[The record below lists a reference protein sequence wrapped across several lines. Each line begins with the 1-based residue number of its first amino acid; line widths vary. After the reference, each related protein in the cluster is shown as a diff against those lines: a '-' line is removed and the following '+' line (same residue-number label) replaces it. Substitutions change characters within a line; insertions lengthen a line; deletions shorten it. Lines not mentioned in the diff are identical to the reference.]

1 MNWDVI
7 IKWLPKLLEGAYL
20 TLELVAISVVVG
32 LLVAI
37 PLGMARASRHW
48 YVRALPFSY
57 IFFFRGTPLLLQ
69 LFLVYYGLAQFDAV
83 RESIFWPYLRD
94 PYWCALLAMTMH
106 TAAYIAEI
114 IRGAIQAVPP
124 GEVEAARALGMSRGQ
139 TMWHITLPR
148 AARIGLPAYSNEVI
162 LMLKA
167 SSLAS
172 TITLLELTGMA
183 RTIIARTYLPVE
195 IFFAAGLFYLVMTFV
210 LVQRRFPPSG
220 NQVCKA
226 FWILTWA
233 NVPNSLLTREQPIH
247 HKALQP
253 AWD

>member
-1 MNWDVI
+1 MNWDVV

-20 TLELVAISVVVG
+20 TLELVAIAVVVG

-48 YVRALPFSY
+48 YVRVLPFSY

-83 RESIFWPYLRD
+83 RQGPLWPYLRD
-94 PYWCALLAMTMH
+94 PYWCALIAMTMH

-124 GEVEAARALGMSRGQ
+124 GEVEAARSLGMSRGQ
-139 TMWHITLPR
+139 AMWHIVLPR

-183 RTIIARTYLPVE
+183 RTIIARTYMPVE
-195 IFFAAGLFYLVMTFV
+195 IFFAAGLFYLAMTFI
-210 LVQRRFPPSG
+210 LVQVFRWLERKLR
-220 NQVCKA
+220 VD
-226 FWILTWA
+226 
-233 NVPNSLLTREQPIH
+233 
-247 HKALQP
+247 ALQGR
-253 AWD
+253 

>member
-1 MNWDVI
+1 MKWDVI
-7 IKWLPKLLEGAYL
+7 VKWLPKLLEGAYL

-83 RESIFWPYLRD
+83 RESVFWPYLRD

-148 AARIGLPAYSNEVI
+148 AARIGFPAYSNEVI

-210 LVQRRFPPSG
+210 LVQFFRWLERKLR
-220 NQVCKA
+220 VD
-226 FWILTWA
+226 
-233 NVPNSLLTREQPIH
+233 
-247 HKALQP
+247 ALQGR
-253 AWD
+253 

>member
-1 MNWDVI
+1 MRWDVI
-7 IKWLPKLLEGAYL
+7 VKWLPKLLEGAYL

-83 RESIFWPYLRD
+83 RESVFWPYLRD

-210 LVQRRFPPSG
+210 LVQFFRWLERKLR
-220 NQVCKA
+220 VD
-226 FWILTWA
+226 
-233 NVPNSLLTREQPIH
+233 
-247 HKALQP
+247 ALQGR
-253 AWD
+253 

>member
-172 TITLLELTGMA
+172 TITLLDLTGMA

-210 LVQRRFPPSG
+210 LVQFFRWLERKLR
-220 NQVCKA
+220 VD
-226 FWILTWA
+226 
-233 NVPNSLLTREQPIH
+233 
-247 HKALQP
+247 ALQGR
-253 AWD
+253 

>member
-1 MNWDVI
+1 MKWDVI
-7 IKWLPKLLEGAYL
+7 VKWLPKLLEGAYL

-83 RESIFWPYLRD
+83 RESVFWPYLRD

-124 GEVEAARALGMSRGQ
+124 GEVEAARANYVA
-139 TMWHITLPR
+139 H
-148 AARIGLPAYSNEVI
+148 Y
-162 LMLKA
+162 
-167 SSLAS
+167 
-172 TITLLELTGMA
+172 
-183 RTIIARTYLPVE
+183 
-195 IFFAAGLFYLVMTFV
+195 FAAGGPHWFT
-210 LVQRRFPPSG
+210 G
-220 NQVCKA
+220 
-226 FWILTWA
+226 
-233 NVPNSLLTREQPIH
+233 
-247 HKALQP
+247 LQ
-253 AWD
+253 

>member
-1 MNWDVI
+1 MKWDVI
-7 IKWLPKLLEGAYL
+7 VKWLPKLLEGAYL
-20 TLELVAISVVVG
+20 TLELVAIAVLVG
-32 LLVAI
+32 LLIAI

-48 YVRALPFSY
+48 YVRALPFGY

-69 LFLVYYGLAQFDAV
+69 LFLVYYGLAQFDV
-83 RESIFWPYLRD
+83 VKQGPLWPYLRD
-94 PYWCALLAMTMH
+94 PYWCALIAMTMH

-124 GEVEAARALGMSRGQ
+124 GEVEAARSLGMSRAQ
-139 TMWHITLPR
+139 TMWHIILPR

-195 IFFAAGLFYLVMTFV
+195 IFFAAGLFYLAMTFI
-210 LVQRRFPPSG
+210 LVQIFRWLERKLR
-220 NQVCKA
+220 VD
-226 FWILTWA
+226 
-233 NVPNSLLTREQPIH
+233 
-247 HKALQP
+247 ALQGR
-253 AWD
+253 

>member
-1 MNWDVI
+1 MKWDVI
-7 IKWLPKLLEGAYL
+7 VKWLPKLLEGAYL
-20 TLELVAISVVVG
+20 TLELVAIAVLVG
-32 LLVAI
+32 LLIAI

-48 YVRALPFSY
+48 YVRALPFGY

-69 LFLVYYGLAQFDAV
+69 LFLVYYGLAQFDV
-83 RESIFWPYLRD
+83 VKQGPLWPYLRD
-94 PYWCALLAMTMH
+94 PYWCALIAMTMH

-114 IRGAIQAVPP
+114 IRGAMQAVPP
-124 GEVEAARALGMSRGQ
+124 GEVEAARSLGMSRAQ
-139 TMWHITLPR
+139 TMWHIILPR

-195 IFFAAGLFYLVMTFV
+195 IFFAAGLFYLAMTFI
-210 LVQRRFPPSG
+210 LVQVFRWLERKLR
-220 NQVCKA
+220 VD
-226 FWILTWA
+226 
-233 NVPNSLLTREQPIH
+233 
-247 HKALQP
+247 ALQGR
-253 AWD
+253 